1 MSNAGERLFVV
12 TGGPGSGKSTLLAAA
27 AEAGYRIVPE
37 AGRSIL
43 QRQALIG
50 GRAGHTKNPEL
61 YAELMLD
68 RDVGHYLEHAESD
81 RPVLF
86 DRGIGDLIGYRTLI
100 GKPLGPHFARA
111 AEILR
116 YNPVVFI
123 APPWEVIY
131 VNDSE
136 RKQGWTKAVRTYEV
150 MHAAY
155 ESLGY
160 QLAVLPE
167 ADVVTRL
174 HFVMERVGPA

>member
-50 GRAGHTKNPEL
+50 GGASHTQNPEL

-68 RDVGHYLEHAESD
+68 RDVGHYLEHAGAT

-86 DRGIGDLIGYRTLI
+86 DRGIGDLIGYQRLI

-111 AEILR
+111 AETLR

-123 APPWEVIY
+123 APPWEAIY
-131 VNDSE
+131 VHDAE
-136 RKQGWTKAVRTYEV
+136 RKQGWAEAIRTYEV

-167 ADVVTRL
+167 SDVVTRL